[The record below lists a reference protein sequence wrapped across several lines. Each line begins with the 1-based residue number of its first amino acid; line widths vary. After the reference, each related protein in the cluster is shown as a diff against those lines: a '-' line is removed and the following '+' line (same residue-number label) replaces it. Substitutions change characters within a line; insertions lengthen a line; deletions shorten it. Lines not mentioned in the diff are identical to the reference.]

1 MHATGETRRFRPF
14 QRPPTTPT
22 RHSDVY
28 FRGGVARNKPAGKA
42 GSGQEVAMR
51 IVHIGCGAMF
61 LLLSGVIAAPGAEQ
75 ATALDRGAGTW
86 KTWVISSGKDFRVPP
101 PPDRGATEKEAVE
114 VAKLAASRDKA

>member
-1 MHATGETRRFRPF
+1 
-14 QRPPTTPT
+14 
-22 RHSDVY
+22 
-28 FRGGVARNKPAGKA
+28 
-42 GSGQEVAMR
+42 MR

-114 VAKLAASRDKA
+114 VRYGAVWRFFKREGIAGCGAVDCR